1 MTYIRGTEGDLIMDI
16 VSAYEFAKRLRS
28 IARRADT
35 FGHDR
40 QSILEELIFVAE
52 LYETRAEQLEMEAI
66 IAWQRELV
74 EAA

>member
-1 MTYIRGTEGDLIMDI
+1 MDI
-16 VSAYEFAKRLRS
+16 QSAYEFAKRLRDT
-28 IARRADT
+28 ARRAEA
-35 FGHDR
+35 FGHNR

-66 IAWQRELV
+66 IDWQRELV

>member
-1 MTYIRGTEGDLIMDI
+1 MTYIRGTEGEMIMDI
-16 VSAYEFAKRLRS
+16 PSAFEFAKRLRS

-52 LYETRAEQLEMEAI
+52 LYETRAEQLEVEAI
-66 IAWQRELV
+66 VALQREMV